1 MNEINYYG
9 LSAVF
14 SQLTGFLFLENVKME
29 KQRTNMS
36 YPRIVPHFLKPHT
49 FISGFFP
56 YGMIQAYSKGFIF
69 GMNHFYVKP
78 YLSRHVSDSHLQN
91 IGMGLTTGITE
102 AFLTSPLL
110 YARLHVNKN
119 LVEGGM
125 EGAKKNNIFTASFS
139 SIFKGVNVLIAKRTI
154 DWSSRLVLI
163 DTVSTISSRYGIK
176 SKTFNTFI
184 GASISSVFSAP
195 VDRLLPIIY
204 TKQSVMEILKKQGV
218 SFFYKGF
225 TFRCL
230 STAHYTTF
238 LLVLPD
244 YLRNL
249 NILNIK

>member
-1 MNEINYYG
+1 
-9 LSAVF
+9 
-14 SQLTGFLFLENVKME
+14 
-29 KQRTNMS
+29 
-36 YPRIVPHFLKPHT
+36 
-49 FISGFFP
+49 
-56 YGMIQAYSKGFIF
+56 MIQAYSKGFIF

-78 YLSRHVSDSHLQN
+78 YLSRHVSDSLQN

-119 LVEGGM
+119 LVEGM

-204 TKQSVMEILKKQGV
+204 TKQSVMEILKKQSV
-218 SFFYKGF
+218 SFFIKD
-225 TFRCL
+225 
-230 STAHYTTF
+230 
-238 LLVLPD
+238 LLFDV
-244 YLRNL
+244 
-249 NILNIK
+249 